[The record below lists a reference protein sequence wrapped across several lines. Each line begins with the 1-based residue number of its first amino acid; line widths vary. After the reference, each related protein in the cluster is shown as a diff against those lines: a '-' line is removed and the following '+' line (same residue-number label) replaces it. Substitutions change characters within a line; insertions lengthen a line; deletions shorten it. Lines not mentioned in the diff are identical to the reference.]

1 MRIGFTGT
9 QTGLTP
15 MQFNLLVEV
24 LGELHEVTEAHHGDC
39 IGADFEFA
47 TIVKC
52 VAPDVV
58 VHRHPP
64 TNKTKRANTRFDVDH
79 PPKEYLVRNKEIVRA
94 ADFIIACPKGQHE
107 EQRSGTWSTVRFA
120 RRCNMPIVILWPDGK
135 YNYEEGI
142 IPLRAE
148 ASENED

>member
-1 MRIGFTGT
+1 
-9 QTGLTP
+9 

-24 LGELHEVTEAHHGDC
+24 LGELHEITEAHQGDC

-47 TIVKC
+47 TIVDC
-52 VAPDVV
+52 VAPDAVI
-58 VHRHPP
+58 HSHPP
-64 TNKTKRANTRFDVDH
+64 ENKSKRAYTRCDVIH
-79 PPKEYLVRNKEIVRA
+79 PAKEYLVRNKEIVRA
-94 ADFIIACPKGQHE
+94 ADFLIACPKTQFE
-107 EQRSGTWSTVRFA
+107 ETRSGTWATVRFA

-135 YNYEEGI
+135 YTYEEGE